1 MHEKSNLKTHY
12 YGVLPHVCTTDFFSK
27 KMRIVKMLF
36 RTAVNL
42 CLVERLFHRR
52 KHKIEIVILRFHR
65 KDFPGVGFFPF
76 GRGKS
81 ADL

>member
-1 MHEKSNLKTHY
+1 MGFYRTFVQLI
-12 YGVLPHVCTTDFFSK
+12 FFQK
-27 KMRIVKMLF
+27 KVRIVKMLF